1 MSDDILHKVKSHI
14 WRNGKLTVFE
24 HFFDTFVDALNYTRQ
39 ADVHSS
45 KIYGP
50 GGVLL
55 HSANEIAADPTDS
68 YVDGET
74 YA

>member
-24 HFFDTFVDALNYTRQ
+24 HFFDKFVDALNYTRQ

-55 HSANEIAADPTDS
+55 HSASITAPAQEQ
-68 YVDGET
+68 T

>member
-1 MSDDILHKVKSHI
+1 MNMNHDIGHKVKSHI

-24 HFFDTFVDALNYTRQ
+24 HFFDTFAAALDYSRQ
-39 ADVHSS
+39 TGAQTS

-50 GGVLL
+50 NGDLL
-55 HSANEIAADPTDS
+55 HSTSITAPAVEQ
-68 YVDGET
+68 T